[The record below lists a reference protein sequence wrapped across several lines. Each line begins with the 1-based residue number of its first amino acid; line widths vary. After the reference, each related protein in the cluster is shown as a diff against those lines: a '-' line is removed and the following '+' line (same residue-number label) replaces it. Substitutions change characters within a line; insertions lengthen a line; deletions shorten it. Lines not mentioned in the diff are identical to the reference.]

1 MKLKVISDGTAQGTK
16 VVNEATGEEL
26 ENVFAVQWTV
36 DAQSGKSHASI
47 GVVQVAMESLG
58 EAE

>member
-26 ENVFAVQWTV
+26 ENVFAVQWGIDGRTQQAV
-36 DAQSGKSHASI
+36 ATIA
-47 GVVQVAMESLG
+47 VMQVKMEAVG
-58 EAE
+58 EAQ